1 MSPTR
6 TTKKIVEEEEDET
19 RQDKTAHHELR
30 VNLLYRD
37 QAKLQGCVVWP
48 IKRMCGNESPKAI
61 KY

>member
-6 TTKKIVEEEEDET
+6 TTKKIVEEEDET
-19 RQDKTAHHELR
+19 RQDKTAQDKMC